1 MAISLIVFTCV
12 FGGALLGMFLHAV
25 LPEHHLSTDS
35 KELVKLGIGVIATM
49 AALVLGFLTASAK
62 SSYDTRRSELTQI
75 AANIILLDRVM
86 GHYGPETKE
95 ARELLRRSVASAVDQ
110 IWPEGHPP
118 LAELGLSAESED
130 VYDKI
135 QKLSPQNDTQRSL
148 QTQALRITAD
158 LGHMRWLLFEQRGG
172 SIPILFL
179 VMLVFWL
186 VIIFIS
192 FGLFAPQNATVVAT
206 LLVCAL
212 SVSGAIFLILDLDR
226 PSEGL
231 IQISSTPLR
240 TALSQLRP

>member
-49 AALVLGFLTASAK
+49 AALVLGFPTASAK

-95 ARELLRRSVASAVDQ
+95 ARELLRRSVARAVDQ
-110 IWPEGHPP
+110 IWPAGHPP
-118 LAELGLSAESED
+118 LTELGLSAESED
-130 VYDKI
+130 LYDKI
-135 QKLSPQNDTQRSL
+135 QKLSPQNDAQRSL
-148 QTQALRITAD
+148 HAQALRITAD
-158 LGHMRWLLFEQRGG
+158 LGHMRWLLFEQGGG
-172 SIPILFL
+172 STPSLFL

-212 SVSGAIFLILDLDR
+212 RFQARSPD
-226 PSEGL
+226 P
-231 IQISSTPLR
+231 
-240 TALSQLRP
+240 